1 MTRVVGIT
9 VGTGSPEGANS
20 AYLLPERGVV
30 VDPGPPGD
38 EPWSAL
44 REGVR
49 AAGCALDAVDHV
61 VVTHWHADHTGL
73 APRLARAAD
82 AMVHMHA
89 RDAPLLASYEQARA
103 ERLERDA
110 AALRRWGVPESTVEA
125 VIEGDTPS
133 PVPAETRVES
143 HADGDEVAGGR
154 LLHTPGHTAGHAA
167 LAFDD
172 HLFVGDCLLPTY
184 TPNVGGS
191 DTRLAN
197 PLGAYLES
205 VTRLERHV
213 GEREFHPGHGDAL
226 ALPNRIDRIRAHHE
240 ERTRRVSERVATRER
255 ATPWDVAGDLFGDL
269 AGLHVK
275 FGAGEAAAHLASL
288 HEAGYVAEVDEEPTV
303 YEHRRLYEAPGE

>member
-38 EPWSAL
+38 EAWSAL
-44 REGVR
+44 GEGIR
-49 AAGCALDAVDHV
+49 AAGCELDAVDHV

-82 AMVHMHA
+82 ATIHMHA

-110 AALRRWGVPESTVEA
+110 AALRRWGVPEATVEA

-133 PVPAETRVES
+133 PFPAETAVES
-143 HADGDEVAGGR
+143 HVDGDEVAGGR

-167 LAFDD
+167 LAFDG

-197 PLGAYLES
+197 PLGAYLAS
-205 VTRLERHV
+205 VTRLERRI
-213 GEREFHPGHGDAL
+213 EECEFHPGHGETL
-226 ALPNRIDRIRAHHE
+226 ALPDRIDRIRAHHE

-255 ATPWDVAGDLFGDL
+255 ATPWDVASDLFGEL
-269 AGLHVK
+269 RGLHVK
-275 FGAGEAAAHLASL
+275 FGAGEAAAHLAYL
-288 HEAGYVAEVDEEPTV
+288 REEGYVAEADGEVAV
-303 YEHRRLYEAPGE
+303 YEHRRPYEASGE